1 MLPDNTAKKLRL
13 IDCLL
18 DKKASE
24 LPSTGVLGRE
34 LLGSFAGL
42 EDAAIQKRLLS
53 SLIEK
58 YVLLER
64 RVDQLLKNTLPESVA
79 EEIKSSG
86 IYPPRPFDVTIL
98 FMDCAG
104 FTKLTEKIPA
114 EMLISFLHELFSGI
128 DLKIEACGGTKVKT
142 IGDAYMAVFG
152 APEAQPDHAVHA
164 VNAALDALE
173 FIESFNR
180 KMPEPF
186 HLRIGIHSGM
196 VMGGVVGR
204 DRMQFDVFGDNV
216 NIASRFESS
225 GEKSRINVS
234 ESTWRLSQEWF
245 TWEERGEIPLKN
257 KAPMRAFFVT
267 GRSKNR
273 SIRRL
278 ERGGVHAYE
287 D

>member
-1 MLPDNTAKKLRL
+1 MMKLETAKQLEL
-13 IDCLL
+13 INCLL
-18 DKKASE
+18 DKRASE
-24 LPSTGVLGRE
+24 IPSTGILGRE

-79 EEIKSSG
+79 EEIKSRG

-114 EMLISFLHELFSGI
+114 ETLISCLHALFSGI
-128 DLKIEACGGTKVKT
+128 DVKVDACGGTKVKT

-152 APEAQPDHAVHA
+152 APQAQMRHAVHA
-164 VNAALDALE
+164 VDAALDALK
-173 FIESFNR
+173 FIESFNLGI
-180 KMPEPF
+180 PEPF

-204 DRMQFDVFGDNV
+204 DRMQFDIFGDNV

-225 GEKSRINVS
+225 GEKGRINVS
-234 ESTWRLSQEWF
+234 ESTWRLAQEYF

-257 KAPMRAFFVT
+257 KAPMKAFFVT
-267 GRSKNR
+267 GRSN
-273 SIRRL
+273 
-278 ERGGVHAYE
+278 E
-287 D
+287 